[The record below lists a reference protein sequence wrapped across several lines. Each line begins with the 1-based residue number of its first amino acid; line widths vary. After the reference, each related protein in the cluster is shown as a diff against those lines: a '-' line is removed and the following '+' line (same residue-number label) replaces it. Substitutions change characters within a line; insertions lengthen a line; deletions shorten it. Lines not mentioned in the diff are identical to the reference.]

1 MRVYEFARNYD
12 MSSKELVTICQEL
25 GIDVKA
31 QSKLDETQ
39 LATLSRHICRGKDTS
54 EALEET
60 TPKVVKKK
68 KAVKHIAYVVTECE
82 PFTSLGAL
90 GEAAA
95 AFVEESVNNGRRL
108 TVALPKYNMI
118 TTAYGSEM
126 EWLMDLPI
134 KLGLEEV
141 RASLFKLLK
150 DSVTYLFIGNDHYFA
165 RDEIYGYEDDAK
177 RFAFFNRAVLEALP
191 HLGVKISDIYVN
203 DWHTSMIPLILN
215 VDYKYHSFY
224 QKVKTTL
231 TIHNL
236 EYQGWY
242 SADILPD
249 VLGIS
254 RQYYDNGLTRMGDA
268 VNLLKSGIETAS
280 RIKLNDL
287 SEEQLKLPQMQES
300 GIVSVIEGKLNYKAS

>member
-1 MRVYEFARNYD
+1 MRVYEFARNYE

-39 LATLSRHICRGKDTS
+39 LATLSRHICRGKDVNES
-54 EALEET
+54 LEET
-60 TPKVVKKK
+60 APKVVKRK

-90 GEAAA
+90 GQAAA
-95 AFVEESVNNGRRL
+95 TFVEASIKNECPL
-108 TVALPKYNMI
+108 TVALPKYDMI
-118 TTAYGSEM
+118 TKAYGSEM

-134 KLGLEEV
+134 KVGLEEV
-141 RASLFKLLK
+141 RASLFKLVK
-150 DSVTYLFIGNDHYFA
+150 DSTTYLFIGNDHFFA
-165 RDEIYGYEDDAK
+165 RDEIYGYDDDAK

-191 HLGVKISDIYVN
+191 HLGVKISEIYIN

-231 TIHNL
+231 NIHNL

-242 SADILPD
+242 SVDILPN

-254 RQYYDNGLTRMGDA
+254 RQYYDNGLTRMGDS
-268 VNLLKSGIETAS
+268 VNLLKSGIETAT
-280 RIKLNDL
+280 RIQLNEI
-287 SEEQLKLPQMQES
+287 STEQLKLPQMHES
-300 GIVSVIEGKLNYKAS
+300 GIASVIEGKLNNKAS